1 MKPRVFTI
9 LGGYTALEVDANKA
23 PELLNKLRDVLGKGG
38 EDVEDAIRMIQH
50 FDTFYNVMQKKFKDF
65 LTPRK
70 NVSELLKGNVLVDKV
85 KLIKKDNNKL
95 VVIVFDRSVSRETIK
110 DALNNLG
117 YEYDEC

>member
-65 LTPRK
+65 LTPKK

-95 VVIVFDRSVSRETIK
+95 VVIVFDRSISRETIK

>member
-1 MKPRVFTI
+1 MRPRVYTI

-65 LTPRK
+65 LTPKK

-85 KLIKKDNNKL
+85 KLIKKDSNKL
-95 VVIVFDRSVSRETIK
+95 VVIVFDRSISRETIK
-110 DALNNLG
+110 NALNNLG